1 MRKSIVNK
9 ILSGLCNVLWVVL
22 GIVAIVSPQAF
33 ANSLGTIAGSFMI
46 IIGALFVLFALF
58 SSALILGSGFL
69 VLQGVITLSLGIFF
83 VAYRDASLVMITFAL
98 AFYFLFNG
106 ISKIVTS
113 VDLAKLK
120 SKTWWVTTIIGVL
133 YIALSIV
140 LFTFTSESSN
150 VVSYLIGSFFIISGV
165 FGVLELFDAFKR
177 EKREKIIINN
187 IHKNVDN
194 IDHID
199 IDFTKDDK

>member
-9 ILSGLCNVLWVVL
+9 ILSGLCNFLWVVL

-113 VDLAKLK
+113 VDLVKLK
-120 SKTWWVTTIIGVL
+120 SKTWWVTTIIGIL

-165 FGVLELFDAFKR
+165 FGVLELFDTFKR

>member
-69 VLQGVITLSLGIFF
+69 VLQGVVTLSLGIFF

-113 VDLAKLK
+113 VDLVKLK

-133 YIALSIV
+133 YTALSIV

-165 FGVLELFDAFKR
+165 FGILELFDTFKR

>member
-1 MRKSIVNK
+1 MRKSVVNK

-69 VLQGVITLSLGIFF
+69 VLQGVVTLSLGIFF

-120 SKTWWVTTIIGVL
+120 SKTWWVTTIIGIL

-165 FGVLELFDAFKR
+165 FGVLELFDTFKR

>member
-113 VDLAKLK
+113 VDLVKLK
-120 SKTWWVTTIIGVL
+120 SKTWWVTTIIGIL

-165 FGVLELFDAFKR
+165 FGVLELFDTFKR

>member
-83 VAYRDASLVMITFAL
+83 VVYRDASLVMITFAL

-165 FGVLELFDAFKR
+165 FGVLELFDTFKR

>member
-69 VLQGVITLSLGIFF
+69 ALQGVITLSLGIFF

-165 FGVLELFDAFKR
+165 FGVLELVDTFKR

>member
-83 VAYRDASLVMITFAL
+83 VAYRDASLIMITFAL

-165 FGVLELFDAFKR
+165 FGVLELFDTFKR

>member
-69 VLQGVITLSLGIFF
+69 VLQGVVTLSLGIFF
-83 VAYRDASLVMITFAL
+83 VVYRDASLVMITFAL

-113 VDLAKLK
+113 LDLAKLK

-165 FGVLELFDAFKR
+165 FGVLELFDTFKR

-199 IDFTKDDK
+199 IDFTKDNK

>member
-165 FGVLELFDAFKR
+165 FGVLELVDTFKR

>member
-1 MRKSIVNK
+1 
-9 ILSGLCNVLWVVL
+9 
-22 GIVAIVSPQAF
+22 
-33 ANSLGTIAGSFMI
+33 MI

-69 VLQGVITLSLGIFF
+69 VLQGVVTLSLGIFF
-83 VAYRDASLVMITFAL
+83 VVYRDASLVMITFAL

-113 VDLAKLK
+113 LDLAKLK

-165 FGVLELFDAFKR
+165 FGVLELFDTFKR

-199 IDFTKDDK
+199 IDFTKDNK

>member
-33 ANSLGTIAGSFMI
+33 TNSLGTIAGSFMI

-165 FGVLELFDAFKR
+165 FGVLELFDTFKR

>member
-22 GIVAIVSPQAF
+22 GIVAIVSPQVF

-69 VLQGVITLSLGIFF
+69 ALQGVITLSLGIFF

-165 FGVLELFDAFKR
+165 FGVLELFDTFKR

>member
-113 VDLAKLK
+113 VDLVKLK
-120 SKTWWVTTIIGVL
+120 SKTWWVTTIIGIL

-165 FGVLELFDAFKR
+165 FGVLELFDTFKR

-199 IDFTKDDK
+199 IDFTKDEK

>member
-165 FGVLELFDAFKR
+165 FGVLELFDTFKR

-199 IDFTKDDK
+199 IDFTKEDK

>member
-165 FGVLELFDAFKR
+165 FGVLELFDTFKR

>member
-1 MRKSIVNK
+1 MRKSVVNK

-69 VLQGVITLSLGIFF
+69 VLQGVVTLSLGIFF

-113 VDLAKLK
+113 VDLVKLK

-133 YIALSIV
+133 YTALSIV

-165 FGVLELFDAFKR
+165 FGILELFDTFKR

>member
-69 VLQGVITLSLGIFF
+69 VLQGVVTLSLGIFF
-83 VAYRDASLVMITFAL
+83 VVYRDASLVMITFAL

-113 VDLAKLK
+113 LDLAKLK

-165 FGVLELFDAFKR
+165 FGVLELFDTF
-177 EKREKIIINN
+177 KREKIIINN

-199 IDFTKDDK
+199 IDFTKDNK

>member
-1 MRKSIVNK
+1 MRKSVVNK
-9 ILSGLCNVLWVVL
+9 ILSLFCNILWAVL

-69 VLQGVITLSLGIFF
+69 VLQGVVTLSLGIFF

-120 SKTWWVTTIIGVL
+120 SKTWWVTTIIGIL

-165 FGVLELFDAFKR
+165 FGVLELFDTFKR

>member
-33 ANSLGTIAGSFMI
+33 ANSLGTIAGSFMM

-69 VLQGVITLSLGIFF
+69 VLQGVVTLSLGIFF
-83 VAYRDASLVMITFAL
+83 VVYRDASLVMITFAL

-113 VDLAKLK
+113 LDLAKLK

-165 FGVLELFDAFKR
+165 FGVLELFDTFKR

-199 IDFTKDDK
+199 IDFTKDNK